1 MARARPQKSTTKA
14 GMSFRISDI
23 LILSVL
29 RHHEDGRVEG
39 RRDRG
44 LLGLPDGGTD
54 RVLVENVQS
63 EYVATSWRNGISDQ
77 RSSIPKTG
85 VRVSP
90 GSSLSGTWRDL
101 PAPPRRLSRDLV
113 GTGRPGADYS
123 KVPITAKS
131 SSGDRHRVFN
141 GRSGT
146 GRGAYPFLREA
157 PQIYSAHPTFRTK
170 PECPLV

>member
-123 KVPITAKS
+123 KVFKW
-131 SSGDRHRVFN
+131 
-141 GRSGT
+141 RSAQSLQGEI
-146 GRGAYPFLREA
+146 GSRSGAYPVLREA
-157 PQIYSAHPTFRTK
+157 PQIYSPHPTFRTK